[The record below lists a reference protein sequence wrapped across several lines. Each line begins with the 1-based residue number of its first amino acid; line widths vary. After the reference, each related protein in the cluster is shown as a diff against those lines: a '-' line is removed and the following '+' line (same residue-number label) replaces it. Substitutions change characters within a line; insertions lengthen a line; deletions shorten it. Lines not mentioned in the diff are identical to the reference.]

1 MQMEEVK
8 VETPSLTEQVVES
21 AQQQPPTAAE
31 DEVTRLRAENEE
43 LKRAA
48 ITEKAEAEDKASE
61 LRLKTARAIAHKPV
75 EDVRS
80 NVQQDMAFDKLRRTV
95 GGNCYLKNLTPVQQ
109 LEAIGIFGSESIKDS
124 EVKTY
129 FGKNSD
135 SAKASALHRSDP
147 AQYSRLRAIA
157 RVRGL

>member
-1 MQMEEVK
+1 
-8 VETPSLTEQVVES
+8 
-21 AQQQPPTAAE
+21 
-31 DEVTRLRAENEE
+31 
-43 LKRAA
+43 
-48 ITEKAEAEDKASE
+48 
-61 LRLKTARAIAHKPV
+61 
-75 EDVRS
+75 
-80 NVQQDMAFDKLRRTV
+80 
-95 GGNCYLKNLTPVQQ
+95 